1 MGKCCIRRESS
12 NKKRN
17 GSLVEEKNMQGT
29 DANKRRHVSREPNV
43 KMESRRRKGRTS
55 RGKEKANAEYKG
67 RAMNGIAGVDNC
79 RQ

>member
-1 MGKCCIRRESS
+1 MNEILGEK
-12 NKKRN
+12 
-17 GSLVEEKNMQGT
+17 KNMQGK

-67 RAMNGIAGVDNC
+67 RAMNGVGGVDNC